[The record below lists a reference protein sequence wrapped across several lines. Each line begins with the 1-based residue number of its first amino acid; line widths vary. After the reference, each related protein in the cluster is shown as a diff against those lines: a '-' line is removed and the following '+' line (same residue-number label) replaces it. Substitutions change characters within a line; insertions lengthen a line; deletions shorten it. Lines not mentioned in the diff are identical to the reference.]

1 MFLKNENWVISSIV
15 KYLVEVEVEKVIVD
29 GVETL
34 DEVDAD
40 EDVETELE
48 VDTLQRKFKLNHYY
62 K

>member
-48 VDTLQRKFKLNHYY
+48 VDTLQRKFKLNHY
-62 K
+62 